1 MSDVLVVCYHAV
13 SAGWRSS
20 LSLTPER
27 LDAQLRAILR
37 RGYEG
42 RTFTD
47 AVTAPDAGRVLA
59 VTFDDAYRSVLDH
72 AKPVLDRLGI
82 PATIFAPTGY
92 IDAGM
97 PLAWAGTDHWL
108 TTEHAA
114 ELEPL
119 SWAELRGLADEGWE
133 VGSHTVSH
141 PFLTELDDAALAQEL
156 DASRQA
162 CEAGMGRPC
171 TSLAY
176 PYGAVDARVVAAA
189 GRAGYVAAGTLPK
202 RLHAEEPLAWPRVGL
217 YERDAAWRLR
227 LKVDRSAR
235 RLRSSGAWDALEA
248 VRRHVTVRRVGQAVA

>member
-20 LSLTPER
+20 LSLTPDR

-42 RTFTD
+42 RTFTE
-47 AVTAPDAGRVLA
+47 AVTAPGGGRVLA
-59 VTFDDAYRSVLDH
+59 VTFDDAYRSVLEH
-72 AKPVLDRLGI
+72 ARPVLDRLGI
-82 PATIFAPTGY
+82 PATVFAPTGY
-92 IDAGM
+92 VDEGLS
-97 PLAWAGTDHWL
+97 LAWAGTDHWMA
-108 TTEHAA
+108 TEHAR

-141 PFLTELDDAALAQEL
+141 PFLPELDDRALAHEL
-156 DASRQA
+156 EASRRA
-162 CEAGMGRPC
+162 CEAGMARPC

-202 RLHAEEPLAWPRVGL
+202 RLHAEEPLAWPRVGV

-227 LKVDRSAR
+227 LKTDRAAR
-235 RLRSSGAWDALEA
+235 RLRSSGAWDGLEA
-248 VRRHVTVRRVGQAVA
+248 VRRQVTVRRAGQAVA